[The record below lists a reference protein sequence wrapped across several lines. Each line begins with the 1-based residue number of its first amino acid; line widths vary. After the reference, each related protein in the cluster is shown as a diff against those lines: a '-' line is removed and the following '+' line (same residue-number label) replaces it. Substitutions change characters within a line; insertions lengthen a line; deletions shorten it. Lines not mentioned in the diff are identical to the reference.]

1 MLRVKP
7 VSDAVH
13 FIEDCIMDTSLDIVY
28 VIAVDPDPGGQKLT
42 TNIEKVNKV
51 HFMKCGCSL

>member
-1 MLRVKP
+1 
-7 VSDAVH
+7 
-13 FIEDCIMDTSLDIVY
+13 MDTSLDIVY